1 MTVSEAEPKRLRIV
15 LLSLHGLI
23 RGSQPE
29 LGRDADTGGQV
40 KYVLELA
47 RELGAHPDVES
58 VELITRQIID
68 ERVSSDYAQ
77 VEEAIGPKAKIVR
90 LPFGPKRYLRKEALW
105 PYLELFV
112 DQVLSHF
119 RRNGLP
125 HLIHGHYADAGYAGA
140 QLARLLHVPYVFT
153 GHSLGRVK
161 RARMLEKSDQDAES
175 LEQTYRFK
183 TRIEAEEMALETA
196 SMVITSTNQEVLE
209 QYQLYE
215 HYQPERMEVIP
226 PGVDLDQFF
235 PSESKQDADAGSMLQ
250 PFLKQPEKPFIL
262 AMARL
267 DEKKNFETLVQMY
280 GESKALRDL
289 ANLVLVMGR
298 REDIRT
304 LPPAQRRVLGNI
316 FTLID
321 VYDLYGKVAYP
332 KTHLPDDIPAIFRL
346 AARRHGVFVNPAL
359 NEPFGLTILEAA
371 ASGLPVV
378 ATRDGGPADIISNC
392 KNGLLVDPLD
402 MKSLENALIRMLTEH
417 EQWQTWSDCGIQGVR
432 EHYTWANHVKR
443 YIRDVHEIVSQSAVP
458 AIVDKRT
465 PRRLP
470 EFDRLIIADLDN
482 TLGGDDQALAEFID
496 LLQGSGRHVGF
507 GIATGRRLDDV
518 MAWIEEN
525 HLPRPDVLAAAVGTE
540 LYYGKSL
547 TLDVAWRQQISAY
560 WKPDSVRRVLDEL
573 PGIAP
578 QDGHEQTPFKVS
590 YRLDPA
596 TAPTVQRIKRKLREE
611 GLRVKVILS
620 RGVFLDVLPIRGGS
634 DLSIRHLAYRWGFAP
649 EQLLVAGDCGN
660 DEGML
665 KGRILGVVVGNY
677 SKELE
682 KLRRL
687 PRIYFAKGKHA
698 RGIIEGIE
706 YYNFLGHIRIP
717 NDVSMHAGE

>member
-1 MTVSEAEPKRLRIV
+1 MIALEPKPTRLRIV

-23 RGSQPE
+23 RGHEPE

-47 RELGAHPDVES
+47 RELGNHAEVES

-68 ERVSSDYAQ
+68 ERVGPDYAQ
-77 VEEAIGPKAKIVR
+77 VEEEIGNNAKIVR

-140 QLARLLHVPYVFT
+140 QLARLLHVPYIFT

-161 RARMLEKSDQDAES
+161 RARMLEKSDHDSET

-226 PGVDLDQFF
+226 PGVDLEMFF
-235 PSESKQDADAGSMLQ
+235 PSENKDDANAHSMLQ
-250 PFLKQPEKPFIL
+250 PFLKQPEKPLIL

-280 GESKALRDL
+280 GESKTLREL
-289 ANLVLVMGR
+289 ANLVLIMGR
-298 REDIRT
+298 RDDMRT
-304 LPPAQRRVLGNI
+304 LPPAQRRVLSNI
-316 FTLID
+316 LGLID
-321 VYDLYGKVAYP
+321 VYDLYGSVAYP
-332 KTHLPDDIPAIFRL
+332 KTHAPEDVPAIFRL
-346 AARRHGVFVNPAL
+346 AARRQGVFVNPAL

-378 ATRDGGPADIISNC
+378 ATRDGGPADILGNC

-402 MKSLENALIRMLTEH
+402 MKSLENALIRALTEQN
-417 EQWQTWSDCGIQGVR
+417 QWNNWSNAGIEGIR
-432 EHYTWANHVKR
+432 EHYSWSNHVNR
-443 YIRDVHEIVSQSAVP
+443 YLRDVKEIVSESAMP

-482 TLGGDDQALAEFID
+482 TLGGDDDALNEFIE

-507 GIATGRRLDDV
+507 GIATGRRLDHV
-518 MAWIEEN
+518 MAWVEEKN
-525 HLPRPDVLAAAVGTE
+525 LPRPDVLAAAVGTE

-560 WKPDSVRRVLDEL
+560 WKPDDVRRVLDQL
-573 PGIAP
+573 PGLEA
-578 QDGHEQTPFKVS
+578 QDAHEQTPFKVS
-590 YRLDPA
+590 YRLDPK

-620 RGVFLDVLPIRGGS
+620 LGVFLDILPIRGGS

-665 KGRILGVVVGNY
+665 KGRTLGVVVGNY

-687 PRIYFAKGKHA
+687 PRIYFAKGRHA

-706 YYNFLGHIRIP
+706 YYNFLGHVRIP
-717 NDVSMHAGE
+717 NDVSMHVGE